1 MKDKPFTLVLVT
13 ESRYNGTVLMHVRQI
28 IEKLA
33 GQFFGKDSRKQLDTY
48 IHLGCSYLFR
58 F

>member
-33 GQFFGKDSRKQLDTY
+33 GQFFGKDSRKQLDT
-48 IHLGCSYLFR
+48 
-58 F
+58 